1 MAGRS
6 VPRDNTS
13 PRKARTH
20 ETVFRLIPMAAL
32 LAVAS
37 CDGEGAFTGGG
48 GAFPWP
54 GSGTATG
61 FSLTMEYNGHA
72 GDILVKL

>member
-1 MAGRS
+1 
-6 VPRDNTS
+6 
-13 PRKARTH
+13 
-20 ETVFRLIPMAAL
+20 MAAL